1 MPSWVDSALL
11 AAIVAMLLEARI
23 TIGTRVALIE
33 RDMEWIRATLAK
45 WGMIAPTEQTKL

>member
-1 MPSWVDSALL
+1 MNTWLNSALL
-11 AAIVAMLLEARI
+11 GSIVVMLLEARI

-45 WGMIAPTEQTKL
+45 WGMIAPTDPSKP

>member
-1 MPSWVDSALL
+1 MLHWVDSALL
-11 AAIVAMLLEARI
+11 SAIVLMLLEARI

-45 WGMIAPTEQTKL
+45 WGLISPSTGPTP